1 MEGRIRSLLLGAIT
15 LTILSFGP
23 LAMAADPEPAAGG
36 EEEQLKPVIEPVIE
50 RWEFDEA
57 RIDTEDFEVTGFLGM
72 LSIEDFGTNFVY
84 GGRFAYHITEDLFI
98 EAALAQ
104 SKGGKTSYEEITGG
118 APILTDE
125 ERTLTYY
132 NASVGFNVFPGES
145 FVTNKLTY
153 NHDLFIIAGV
163 GSSDFAGADRF
174 TINFGAGYRLYL
186 KDFMAVRADFRDH
199 VFNMDLISA
208 DKVTHNP
215 EFSLGVS
222 FFF

>member
-1 MEGRIRSLLLGAIT
+1 MEGRIRSLLLGGIT
-15 LTILSFGP
+15 FAMLSFSSLV
-23 LAMAADPEPAAGG
+23 LAAEPDRTAES
-36 EEEQLKPVIEPVIE
+36 EEAQLKPVIEPTVE
-50 RWEFDEA
+50 RREFDEA

-84 GGRFAYHITEDLFI
+84 GGRFAYHITERLFI

-104 SKGGKTSYEEITGG
+104 SKGGNTSYEEITGG

-125 ERTLTYY
+125 ERELTYY
-132 NASVGFNVFPGES
+132 NASVGFNLLPGEA

-153 NHDLFIIAGV
+153 NNDLYAIAGI
-163 GSSDFAGADRF
+163 GSTNFAGADRY
-174 TINFGAGYRLYL
+174 TINFGLGYRLFL
-186 KDFMAVRADFRDH
+186 KDFVAVRADFRDH